1 MLWAALAPGHGGD
14 ALGCAQSGFY
24 PVGFGRNHFSS
35 KSKSRERAA
44 QVVLLVELSVRRVR
58 PVCRVCSE
66 WTLFPGEQINDRD
79 PSVWQSPGPGLRGGG
94 AAGHGAEFCPRETSL
109 SQRGRGEA
117 SGRVKV
123 ASDAARAR
131 EDSMARAQG
140 SGRACGQTP
149 ERGGGEGAISQGP
162 GGRIIEA
169 ERRPSPWAPRVG
181 PATPGQETGRRP
193 VRARGGRRGPAAS
206 FVEFAFCCKGIGAA
220 KPELLVGP
228 PPSGPGREARTRNG
242 ARRGVT
248 SP

>member
-1 MLWAALAPGHGGD
+1 MLWAALAPGRGGD

-58 PVCRVCSE
+58 PVCCVCSE

-79 PSVWQSPGPGLRGGG
+79 PSVWQSPGPRLRGGG

-131 EDSMARAQG
+131 EDSMARSAG
-140 SGRACGQTP
+140 GRAGPVGRRLSEEEGREPSIKALGDASSRRNEDRAPGPRGWDQPPLGRRPGGGRCG
-149 ERGGGEGAISQGP
+149 RGEGGEGQ
-162 GGRIIEA
+162 RH
-169 ERRPSPWAPRVG
+169 PSWSSPSAARVS
-181 PATPGQETGRRP
+181 GQP
-193 VRARGGRRGPAAS
+193 NPS
-206 FVEFAFCCKGIGAA
+206 F
-220 KPELLVGP
+220 
-228 PPSGPGREARTRNG
+228 S
-242 ARRGVT
+242 
-248 SP
+248 